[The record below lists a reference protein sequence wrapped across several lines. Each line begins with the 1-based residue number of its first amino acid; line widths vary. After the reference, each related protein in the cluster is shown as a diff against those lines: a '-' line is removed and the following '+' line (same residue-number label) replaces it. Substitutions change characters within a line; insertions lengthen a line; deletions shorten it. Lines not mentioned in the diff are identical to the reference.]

1 MKSSR
6 QAALKL
12 ASDVVSKLEV
22 VLQALCLLAL
32 SDERYQH
39 RSHSLCAVY

>member
-6 QAALKL
+6 QEVMKMAL
-12 ASDVVSKLEV
+12 DVVGKLE

-32 SDERYQH
+32 LDERYQH
-39 RSHSLCAVY
+39 RSHSLCVVY

>member
-12 ASDVVSKLEV
+12 ASDVVSKLE